1 MNNRETQIEQLFEN
15 LKLAWNKGD
24 GTLYSSYFTD
34 DCDYIAFDGQH
45 LEGKDENAKL
55 HNKLFK
61 GFLKGSKLT
70 GKIKRTKFIT
80 PEIVIFYA
88 VGGVQLSF
96 QKTEPKSRLSIN
108 TNVAIKENGVW
119 KISSFQNTRIKE
131 PNFFQRLLSK

>member
-1 MNNRETQIEQLFEN
+1 MNSNETEIQELFDN

-24 GTLYSSYFTD
+24 GELYASFFTED
-34 DCDYIAFDGQH
+34 SDYIAFDGQH
-45 LEGKDENAKL
+45 LKGKTENANL

-70 GKIKRTKFIT
+70 GKIKSFKFLSNDIA
-80 PEIVIFYA
+80 IFYA

-96 QKTEPKSRLSIN
+96 QKSEPKNRLSIN
-108 TNVAIKENGVW
+108 TNVAKKENGVW

-131 PNFFQRLLSK
+131 PNFFQRLFSK